1 MVALVPGPGV
11 LGAHRGGQGLQDR
24 GDHGGAVGG
33 QVAVDDP
40 GAGEGGLDPDL
51 PVLEPGLRVILALG
65 QGPGVDLRGEGSEV
79 FLAGPGPGRGDQ
91 DLIGGGPA
99 GPGELAGPLA
109 DGPGHRLRHD
119 GALGQGR
126 EDLGVGDGAAGPA
139 QMAAGGALGHPGP
152 VDQPRRRAVVRV
164 GGIALTSGERG
175 QVPGTGRGADR
186 VGLLEALQA
195 LSLRLGGQRGGVRG
209 GQVPQAG
216 EDLVHRLGGAGG
228 VRKGLHR
235 VLTSLWKELAGR
247 SVRQK
252 GSCVLCSSLTVLTD
266 IFPDRHASQSVLR

>member
-1 MVALVPGPGV
+1 MVALVPLLV
-11 LGAHRGGQGLQDR
+11 SSGAGRGGQGLQDR
-24 GDHGGAVGG
+24 GDDRGALGG
-33 QVAVDDP
+33 QVTGDHP

-51 PVLEPGLRVILALG
+51 PVLEPGLRVILALR
-65 QGPGVDLRGEGSEV
+65 QGPGVDLRGQRGEV
-79 FLAGPGPGRGDQ
+79 FLAGPGLGGGDQ

-99 GPGELAGPLA
+99 GLGELTGPLA

-126 EDLGVGDGAAGPA
+126 EDLRVGAGAAGPA
-139 QMAAGGALGHPGP
+139 QVAAGGALGYLGP

-164 GGIALTSGERG
+164 GGIPLASGERG
-175 QVPGTGRGADR
+175 QVPGPGRGADR

-195 LSLRLGGQRGGVRG
+195 LSLGLDGQRGRVRG

-228 VRKGLHR
+228 VGKGLHR

-247 SVRQK
+247 PVRRK
-252 GSCVLCSSLTVLTD
+252 RVLCSLFEFSSAD
-266 IFPDRHASQSVLR
+266 